1 MNRRTAFTLATIGLL
16 SLAAALRPGNVIAQ
30 QKQQVSFKAP
40 AENSK
45 YGIQQNIDV
54 GDVPNHIVRIFEVHR
69 TFPKNAPVI
78 NGVKLAESWTR
89 GDGDRIDGVG
99 PVMQYVVYVMESG
112 DKFFARMDGVVQT
125 GSGKFT
131 ATIAGHITGGTG
143 KFAAILGIVREVAN
157 FDPQTGFNEDQTD
170 IEYSI
175 GK

>member
-1 MNRRTAFTLATIGLL
+1 MNRRTTFSLTTMALLCLAV
-16 SLAAALRPGNVIAQ
+16 AVPPGDVIAQ
-30 QKQQVSFKAP
+30 QKQQVSFKA
-40 AENSK
+40 AADNSK

-69 TFPKNAPVI
+69 TFPNNAPVI

-99 PVMQYVVYVMESG
+99 PVMQYVVYVMENG

-125 GSGKFT
+125 GAASFT
-131 ATIAGHITGGTG
+131 ATIAGNITGGTG
-143 KFAAILGIVREVAN
+143 KFAAIQGIVREVAN
-157 FDPQTGFNEDQTD
+157 FDPKTGFNEDQTD